1 MPLKEMFKKRTLTP
15 QEKKQAERI
24 RKAKDTL
31 LEYQVPEGLFQKCS
45 SCGKPV
51 YNEDIIE
58 NYYICPYC
66 GSYFRVRPRNR
77 IAMVLDKGTFQE
89 WDERM
94 ETSDPLNFPGYKKK
108 LERKK
113 SVTNMDEAVITGKG
127 EIGGKEVVI
136 AVMGAD
142 FMMGSMG
149 EVVGEKITRAVERA
163 TEMRLPVIIFTCSGG
178 ARMQEG
184 IISLMQMAKTS
195 AALRKHDEAGLLYI
209 TVLTDPTTGGVT
221 ASFAMLGD
229 VILAEPGALVGFAG
243 PRVIEQ
249 TIGQKLP
256 EGFQRSE
263 FLLEHGFVDKIVERK
278 NLRKVLNTIIRSCE
292 YEQ

>member
-58 NYYICPYC
+58 NYHICPYC
-66 GSYFRVRPRNR
+66 GNYFRVRPRTR

-108 LERKK
+108 LERQR
-113 SVTNMDEAVITGKG
+113 SVTNLDEAVVTGKG

-136 AVMGAD
+136 AVMGSD

-163 TEMRLPVIIFTCSGG
+163 TELRLPIIIFTCSGG

-229 VILAEPGALVGFAG
+229 VILAEPRALIGFAG

-263 FLLEHGFVDKIVERK
+263 FLLDHGFVDKIVERK
-278 NLRKVLNTIIRSCE
+278 NLRKVLSTIIRSCD

>member
-58 NYYICPYC
+58 NYYICAYC

-108 LERKK
+108 LERQK

-278 NLRKVLNTIIRSCE
+278 NLRKVSNTIIRSCE

>member
-58 NYYICPYC
+58 NYHICPYC
-66 GSYFRVRPRNR
+66 GNYFRVRPRTR

-94 ETSDPLNFPGYKKK
+94 DTSDPLNFPGYKKK
-108 LERKK
+108 LERQR
-113 SVTNMDEAVITGKG
+113 SVTNLDEAVVTGKG

-136 AVMGAD
+136 AVMGSD

-163 TEMRLPVIIFTCSGG
+163 TELRLPVIIFTCSGG

-263 FLLEHGFVDKIVERK
+263 FLLDHGFVDKIVERK

>member
-45 SCGKPV
+45 NCGKPV

-66 GSYFRVRPRNR
+66 GNYFRVRPRNR
-77 IAMVLDKGTFQE
+77 IAMVLDRGTFQE

-108 LERKK
+108 LERQKAA
-113 SVTNMDEAVITGKG
+113 TNMDEAVITGKG

-142 FMMGSMG
+142 FMMASMG

-256 EGFQRSE
+256 EGFQKSE

>member
-1 MPLKEMFKKRTLTP
+1 MFKKRTLTP

-108 LERKK
+108 LERQK

>member
-108 LERKK
+108 LERQK

-229 VILAEPGALVGFAG
+229 VILPEPGALVGSAG

>member
-58 NYYICPYC
+58 NYHICPYC
-66 GSYFRVRPRNR
+66 GNYFRVRPRTR

-108 LERKK
+108 LERQR
-113 SVTNMDEAVITGKG
+113 SVTNLDEAVVTGKG

-136 AVMGAD
+136 AVMGSD

-163 TEMRLPVIIFTCSGG
+163 TELRLPIIIFTCSGG

-229 VILAEPGALVGFAG
+229 VILAEPGALIGFAG

-263 FLLEHGFVDKIVERK
+263 FLLDHGFVDKIVERK
-278 NLRKVLNTIIRSCE
+278 NLRKVLSTIIRSCD